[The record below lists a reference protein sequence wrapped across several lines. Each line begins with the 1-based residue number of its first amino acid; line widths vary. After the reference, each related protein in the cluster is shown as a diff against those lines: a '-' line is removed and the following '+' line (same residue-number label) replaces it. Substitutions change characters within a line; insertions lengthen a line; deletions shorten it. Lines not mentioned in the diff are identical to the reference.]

1 MDTIRVCLIGCGN
14 IGTVLAKH
22 IDNDKNFSLSCVL
35 DSDDDNMKKL
45 VELLQNKPRMIKTT
59 TEIEDVGLVIEAAS
73 QDFVRDSAL
82 SLLEKADIMIMSV
95 GAFSDKELFD
105 QIKAKAEK
113 HDRKVYIPSGAIPGL
128 DGIKAAAMGKLKKV
142 TLITRKLPERF
153 AGSPGAA
160 RFYIGMNAIR
170 KPMVIY
176 EGDAK
181 EAASLFPRNIN
192 VSISLAL
199 AGLGVEKTRVKVI
212 ADPFAK
218 TNVHEIVAEGD
229 FGTMTLRT
237 ENLPSPGNKR
247 TSYLAALSAIA
258 TLKKISENVQI
269 GT

>member
-1 MDTIRVCLIGCGN
+1 MVINVTLIGCGN
-14 IGTVLAKH
+14 IGTVLARH
-22 IDNDKNFSLSCVL
+22 IDNDKDFSLSCVL
-35 DSDDDNMKKL
+35 DSDDGNMKKL
-45 VELLQNKPRMIKTT
+45 VELLKNKPRMIKTT
-59 TEIEDVGLVIEAAS
+59 AEIEDADLVIEAAS
-73 QDFVRDSAL
+73 QEFVKESAL
-82 SLLEKADIMIMSV
+82 DILEKSDLMVMSV

-105 QIKAKAEK
+105 KMKAKAEK

-142 TLITRKLPERF
+142 TLITRKLPEHF

-160 RFYIGMNAIR
+160 RFHIGMDAIR

-176 EGDAK
+176 EGDAR

-199 AGLGVEKTRVKVI
+199 AGLGVEKTRAKVI

-237 ENLPSPGNKR
+237 ENLPSPGNSK

-258 TLKKISENVQI
+258 TLKKIRESVQI